1 MSAQRSAASCV
12 RSAVKRGQAAPG
24 RPASALEGSATSC
37 RRTMLCRS
45 LPKVFCGSTRT
56 PGAAELLDEQPE
68 VEQRRALPP
77 VGGGQPVA
85 EPAEARDRLPEGRV
99 VPLGGAVPRQAPLA
113 RDLGGQ
119 EAARRL
125 PDRLLLFRRREL
137 HPYFRGSPSPRC

>member
-1 MSAQRSAASCV
+1 MSAQRSAASRA
-12 RSAVKRGQAAPG
+12 RSAAERRQAEPARDLRKDGERRG
-24 RPASALEGSATSC
+24 
-37 RRTMLCRS
+37 
-45 LPKVFCGSTRT
+45 
-56 PGAAELLDEQPE
+56 GAAELLDEQPE

-77 VGGGQPVA
+77 VSGGQPVA

-137 HPYFRGSPSPRC
+137 HPYFRGSPSPRCAMMARWISLVPPPKRCIGAVV